1 MRPPNPTPEALR
13 TYLES
18 HEVELIAC
26 PPEEPGYP
34 HVTIPTP
41 AGWTPVPNEVF
52 PHAYA
57 VLVAPEHTED
67 GWTPNAVLLHGR
79 LSRWRPT
86 DELLRAAASEC
97 RSLPEWSEQQSDS
110 GDFDSH
116 RSVVT
121 RGIYRVGDA
130 WFDATT
136 RFLVVDAEYD
146 RYLTQLTVTTRAHPD
161 AGLASAASTI
171 HNGLTVVLDI
181 PARADR

>member
-1 MRPPNPTPEALR
+1 MNPQNPIPETLR

-26 PPEEPGYP
+26 TPEEPGHP

-57 VLVAPEHTED
+57 VLVAPEHTENE
-67 GWTPNAVLLHGR
+67 WTPNAVLLHGR

-86 DELLRAAASEC
+86 DELLHAAASEC
-97 RSLPEWSEQQSDS
+97 RSLPEWTEIHSDTS
-110 GDFDSH
+110 DFDTH
-116 RSVVT
+116 RSVAT
-121 RGIYRVGDA
+121 RGIYHVGDA

-136 RFLVVDAEYD
+136 RFLVVDVEYD
-146 RYLTQLTVTTRAHPD
+146 RYLTQLTVTTRAEPD
-161 AGLASAASTI
+161 VTLTSDASTI
-171 HNGLTVVLDI
+171 HRGLMVIDTHTEM
-181 PARADR
+181 DR